1 MRHAKAGLQFNRFT
15 SWRAATLKSLARSI
29 LVYQSIKTTKVRAKA
44 VKPLVEKL
52 ISLAKENS
60 LAAKRQANRILND
73 HQLVSLLFNEI
84 GPRFANRASGFTR
97 ILDIGKRRGDNAEI
111 VILELTEIKK
121 KEPKKIK
128 KEEKSK
134 EEPVSGQPHEHEHPH
149 AEKEKPAPHKHAPE
163 EKEKPGSEKK
173 PPKKFLGGIR
183 GIFKKERDS
192 L

>member
-15 SWRAATLKSLARSI
+15 SWRAATLNGMARSI
-29 LVYQSIKTTKVRAKA
+29 LIYQSIKTTKVRAKA

-52 ISLAKENS
+52 ITLAKENS
-60 LAAKRQANRILND
+60 LAAKRQANKILND
-73 HQLVSLLFNEI
+73 HELVSLLFNEI

-111 VILELTEIKK
+111 AILELTEIKK
-121 KEPKKIK
+121 KEPKKVK
-128 KEEKSK
+128 KEKEEKPK
-134 EEPVSGQPHEHEHPH
+134 EEQVSAQPHEHEHP
-149 AEKEKPAPHKHAPE
+149 EKEKPADHKQ
-163 EKEKPGSEKK
+163 
-173 PPKKFLGGIR
+173 KKFLGGIR